1 MYAKKKKGVT
11 RQESR
16 KLTHEQAKKI
26 PTCEWARL
34 IISVSY
40 SKRSSV
46 EFTTQMFDPA
56 LSIGEL
62 LLEIF
67 YFVMTPS
74 LTFADMQKLIDA
86 LYR

>member
-1 MYAKKKKGVT
+1 
-11 RQESR
+11 
-16 KLTHEQAKKI
+16 
-26 PTCEWARL
+26 
-34 IISVSY
+34 
-40 SKRSSV
+40 
-46 EFTTQMFDPA
+46 MFDPA

-74 LTFADMQKLIDA
+74 LTFADMQKLINS